1 MSTLVETVKTLVS
14 LPYIQGLKKT
24 KPKSDDL
31 GFVSKCSEFIQDLKF
46 LNLIT
51 MPLERLVLMVFS
63 TARYSYL

>member
-24 KPKSDDL
+24 KPKSSDL
-31 GFVSKCSEFIQDLKF
+31 GFVSECSEFIQDLKF
-46 LNLIT
+46 LNPIT
-51 MPLERLVLMVFS
+51 MLVKKQVLTVFS

>member
-31 GFVSKCSEFIQDLKF
+31 GFVSECSEFIQDLKF
-46 LNLIT
+46 LNPIT
-51 MPLERLVLMVFS
+51 MLVKKQVLTAFS

>member
-14 LPYIQGLKKT
+14 LPYMQGLKKT

-46 LNLIT
+46 LNPIT

-63 TARYSYL
+63 KARYSYL